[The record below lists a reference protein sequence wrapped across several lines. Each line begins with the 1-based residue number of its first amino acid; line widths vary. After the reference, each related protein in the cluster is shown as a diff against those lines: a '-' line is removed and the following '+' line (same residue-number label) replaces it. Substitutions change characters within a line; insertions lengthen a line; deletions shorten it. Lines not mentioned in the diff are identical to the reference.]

1 MGVSAAGRREPAAAD
16 RVIEDL
22 ARTNESRGGGL
33 RGRQGVLA
41 EVAQGVV
48 AAFEEFARER
58 EAGSVTADPL
68 GGLQV
73 VLAVGA
79 ARMPRLLRGF
89 VQRPAE
95 RGRSLAAQM
104 PGRAVLV

>member
-1 MGVSAAGRREPAAAD
+1 V
-16 RVIEDL
+16 L
-22 ARTNESRGGGL
+22 RGGQGL
-33 RGRQGVLA
+33 IA

-89 VQRPAE
+89 VQSPAQ
-95 RGRSLAAQM
+95 RGRPLAAQM
-104 PGRAVLV
+104 PGRAVCVGLFDGDVQAAVADDVTGVLKLSWVARYPG

>member
-1 MGVSAAGRREPAAAD
+1 MGGYAG
-16 RVIEDL
+16 V
-22 ARTNESRGGGL
+22 GL

-41 EVAQGVV
+41 EVAQRVV

-58 EAGSVTADPL
+58 EARSVTADPL

-89 VQRPAE
+89 VQSPAQ
-95 RGRSLAAQM
+95 RGRPLAAQT
-104 PGRAVLV
+104 

>member
-1 MGVSAAGRREPAAAD
+1 V
-16 RVIEDL
+16 L
-22 ARTNESRGGGL
+22 RGGQGL
-33 RGRQGVLA
+33 IA

-89 VQRPAE
+89 VQSPAPPSRPGTWQPVCLCA
-95 RGRSLAAQM
+95 
-104 PGRAVLV
+104 